1 MNPTIQQSLAGKN
14 AALFTCEGAKYPF
27 TQAHILGV
35 NDKAITLRVNKK
47 GFKMVHLSPSRL
59 SFDPIKNLV
68 FIARATAAERKELHL

>member
-14 AALFTCEGAKYPF
+14 ASLFTCEGAKYPF

-59 SFDPIKNLV
+59 SYNAVTNLY
-68 FIARATAAERKELHL
+68 FISNATAAERKELDL